1 MGIMIQT
8 IGQLT
13 SPIYLEQA
21 RNGNAQTLLPT
32 LHTHDST
39 TDKTR
44 YKFERG
50 TPREEALKALFE
62 QAFQK
67 NSAAVIVAAEQQHP
81 SQSSFYPQWKS
92 VCRIQIPKAIGNT
105 INHPYVKIAL
115 TIVALYYTYVTC
127 QAAYHATVELTA
139 RSLPFII
146 NNTPVQ
152 IIRLGNMALD
162 LKDYVKKNV
171 FRILFYTW
179 LARAVVLRAPE
190 VPVITPLAR
199 RVDIWTLWTLLV
211 PKPATIFGFLV
222 QNSIDAAF
230 FTWEVCTHA
239 GQFINGRVEQAE
251 KERLAICKAKALQVW
266 MSVIQEG

>member
-1 MGIMIQT
+1 MI
-8 IGQLT
+8 
-13 SPIYLEQA
+13 A
-21 RNGNAQTLLPT
+21 
-32 LHTHDST
+32 
-39 TDKTR
+39 
-44 YKFERG
+44 
-50 TPREEALKALFE
+50 
-62 QAFQK
+62 
-67 NSAAVIVAAEQQHP
+67 AAEQQDP
-81 SQSSFYPQWKS
+81 SRSSFYPQWKS

-105 INHPYVKIAL
+105 INHPFVKIAL
-115 TIVALYYTYVTC
+115 TIAALYYTYVTC
-127 QAAYHATVELTA
+127 EAAYHATVKLTA

-162 LKDYVKKNV
+162 LKDYVKKNA

-190 VPVITPLAR
+190 MPVITPLAR
-199 RVDIWTLWTLLV
+199 QIDLWAVWSLLI
-211 PKPATIFGFLV
+211 PKPSTIFEFLT
-222 QNSIDAAF
+222 QNSFNAAF

-239 GQFINGRVEQAE
+239 GEFINGRVEQAE